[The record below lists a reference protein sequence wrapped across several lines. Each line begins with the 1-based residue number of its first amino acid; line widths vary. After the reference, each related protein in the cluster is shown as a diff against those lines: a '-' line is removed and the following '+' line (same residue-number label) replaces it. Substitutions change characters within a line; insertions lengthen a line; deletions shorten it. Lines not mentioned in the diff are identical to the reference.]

1 MVCDMIFIYPLLDF
15 SIYVIGSTPLLLL
28 HYLIEKTGDS
38 THRRTCRWG
47 WGAATPPLPPPLSIY
62 HIFSTHTVSSW
73 SVTMINITDHSVV
86 IDKLRQDKSGQAL

>member
-15 SIYVIGSTPLLLL
+15 SIHVIGSTPLLLL

-47 WGAATPPLPPPLSIY
+47 WGAATAPPLPPPRILGAAREIWANQ
-62 HIFSTHTVSSW
+62 IFTKVS
-73 SVTMINITDHSVV
+73 MFRFAFFF
-86 IDKLRQDKSGQAL
+86 L

>member
-47 WGAATPPLPPPLSIY
+47 WGAATPPFPCPPEFWATKILGAAREIWVNQ
-62 HIFSTHTVSSW
+62 IFIKVSMFRFAFFFFER
-73 SVTMINITDHSVV
+73 VNF
-86 IDKLRQDKSGQAL
+86 LF